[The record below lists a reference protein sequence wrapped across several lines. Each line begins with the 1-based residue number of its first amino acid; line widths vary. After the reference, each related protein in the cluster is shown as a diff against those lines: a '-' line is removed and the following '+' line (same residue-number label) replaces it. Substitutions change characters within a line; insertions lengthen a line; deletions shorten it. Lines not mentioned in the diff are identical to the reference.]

1 LSRWRLI
8 VDEAAHGAWNMGVDE
23 ALLAS
28 AVSTGRS
35 SLRFYRWQGPW
46 LSLGYAQILER
57 ERAEACARAGV
68 GVVRR
73 VTGGRAV
80 LHGSD
85 LTYALA
91 APEEELPAGLIASYG
106 WVAEILI
113 DALASLGIE
122 AIASGAPGGLEAA
135 PERSP
140 LPSSSAGGR
149 SPQSH
154 FDCFARP
161 ARREICVGGK
171 KLAGSAQRRAR
182 GGILQHGSIRL
193 APDPAAARRASS
205 LSGVGAVSLA
215 ELGVASQPELVQAA
229 CVAAFEAALGGLERA
244 ELTDAERAAAEERV
258 RQHRRD
264 SQFAPS
270 GYKPRES
277 QESPSPTDR

>member
-8 VDEAAHGAWNMGVDE
+8 VDERAHGAWNMGVDE

-28 AVSTGRS
+28 AVSSGRC

-46 LSLGYAQILER
+46 LSLGYAQTLER
-57 ERAEACARAGV
+57 ERVEACARAGV

-80 LHGSD
+80 LHGND
-85 LTYALA
+85 LTYAVA
-91 APEEELPAGLIASYG
+91 AREDQLPAGLIASYG
-106 WVAEILI
+106 WVAAILI
-113 DALASLGIE
+113 DALARLGVE

-135 PERSP
+135 PVRRGRE
-140 LPSSSAGGR
+140 AGFSVGDSTQDR
-149 SPQSH
+149 

-161 ARREICVGGK
+161 AQREICVGGR

-193 APDPAAARRASS
+193 APDPVAARRACS
-205 LSGVGAVSLA
+205 LSGSAAVSLA
-215 ELGVASQPELVQAA
+215 ELEATSEPAAVRAA

-244 ELTDAERAAAEERV
+244 ELSDAERAAADERV
-258 RQHRRD
+258 REHRRN
-264 SQFAPS
+264 SQSAPS
-270 GYKPRES
+270 GYKAREP

>member
-28 AVSTGRS
+28 AVRSGRC

-46 LSLGYAQILER
+46 LSLGYGQVLDR
-57 ERAEACARAGV
+57 ERVEACGRAGV

-91 APEEELPAGLIASYG
+91 APEDQLPPGLMASYG
-106 WVAEILI
+106 WVAGILI
-113 DALASLGIE
+113 RALAALGVE
-122 AIASGAPGGLEAA
+122 AAAGGGLRGREAFPHRFQLA
-135 PERSP
+135 VG
-140 LPSSSAGGR
+140 SAEGR
-149 SPQSH
+149 SPQSG
-154 FDCFARP
+154 FDCFARL
-161 ARREICVGGK
+161 ADREICVAGK
-171 KLAGSAQRRAR
+171 KLAGSAQRRAK

-193 APDPAAARRASS
+193 APDPPDARRASS
-205 LSGVGAVSLA
+205 LGGSGAVSLA
-215 ELGVASQPELVQAA
+215 ELGADSNPEALRAA
-229 CVAAFEAALGGLERA
+229 CVAAFETALGGLELG
-244 ELTDAERAAAEERV
+244 ELSAEERAGADARV
-258 RQHRRD
+258 RNHQRD
-264 SQFAPS
+264 SGFAPS
-270 GYKPRES
+270 GDLPREP

>member
-1 LSRWRLI
+1 
-8 VDEAAHGAWNMGVDE
+8 MGVDE

-28 AVSTGRS
+28 AVRTGRA

-46 LSLGYAQILER
+46 LSLGYAQTLER
-57 ERAEACARAGV
+57 ERAEACRRAGV

-85 LTYALA
+85 LTYAVA
-91 APEEELPAGLIASYG
+91 AREDQLPAGLIASYA
-106 WVAEILI
+106 WVADILI
-113 DALASLGIE
+113 DALARLGVE
-122 AIASGAPGGLEAA
+122 ATASGAPGGLEAA
-135 PERSP
+135 PTG
-140 LPSSSAGGR
+140 SSREVGR
-149 SPQSH
+149 SVGKFTRNS

-161 ARREICVGGK
+161 GQRELCVDGR

-193 APDPAAARRASS
+193 APDPDLARRACS
-205 LSGVGAVSLA
+205 LGGSAAVSLA
-215 ELGVASQPELVQAA
+215 ELGATSQPESVRAV
-229 CVAAFEAALGGLERA
+229 CVAAFEAALGGLERS
-244 ELTDAERAAAEERV
+244 ELSVEERAEADERV

-264 SQFAPS
+264 SQSAPS
-270 GYKPRES
+270 GYKPRLP